1 MKYLPKSPAS
11 AVAISYD
18 ALSDD
23 APRVVAK
30 GKGLIA
36 EEIIAR
42 ANEHG
47 IFIHQSKEL
56 VSLLMKVDLD
66 NSIPPALYAVVA
78 ELLAWLYHIE
88 TEITTSPKPVLNALS
103 PRDN

>member
-1 MKYLPKSPAS
+1 MMSNSEHKVSS
-11 AVAISYD
+11 AVALTYSPD
-18 ALSDD
+18 NG
-23 APRVVAK
+23 APKVVAK

-47 IFIHQSKEL
+47 VFIHQSKEL
-56 VSLLMKVDLD
+56 VGLLMKVDLD
-66 NSIPPALYAVVA
+66 DNIPPALYTVVA

-88 TEITTSPKPVLNALS
+88 TEAKTK
-103 PRDN
+103 

>member
-1 MKYLPKSPAS
+1 MSFPDHPLAN
-11 AVAISYD
+11 AVALRYSATD
-18 ALSDD
+18 S

-47 IFIHQSKEL
+47 VFIHQSKEL
-56 VSLLMKVDLD
+56 LGLLMRVDLD
-66 NSIPPALYAVVA
+66 EHIPPALYTVVA

-88 TEITTSPKPVLNALS
+88 NEAAEQHRAKP
-103 PRDN
+103 PHQQ

>member
-1 MKYLPKSPAS
+1 MSSPEHPTNS
-11 AVAISYD
+11 AVVLRYKD
-18 ALSDD
+18 TDV

-56 VSLLMKVDLD
+56 LGLLMRVDLD
-66 NSIPPALYAVVA
+66 EHIPPALYTIVA

-88 TEITTSPKPVLNALS
+88 SEVARQKRTT
-103 PRDN
+103 PRQP

>member
-1 MKYLPKSPAS
+1 MSSPEHPLAN
-11 AVAISYD
+11 AVALRYSKTD
-18 ALSDD
+18 L

-47 IFIHQSKEL
+47 VFVHQSKEL
-56 VSLLMKVDLD
+56 LGLLMRVDLD
-66 NSIPPALYAVVA
+66 EHIPPALYTVVA

-88 TEITTSPKPVLNALS
+88 TEVAQQHQTTSREQP
-103 PRDN
+103 